1 MIQILSVSDIKQR
14 EKLCQKAGLEDNNEL
29 RIIAIH
35 DENGMVCEGAIFK
48 YQGENGEILW
58 LDMGSDIELADGL
71 GRAILSIMD
80 IRGVKK
86 VMLPLEYEMLAH
98 KMRFNRMDDHFE
110 LSLEGFFCCSCQH
123 K

>member
-14 EKLCQKAGLEDNNEL
+14 EMLCQKAGLEDNDDL
-29 RIIAIH
+29 RVIAIH
-35 DENGMVCEGAIFK
+35 DEKGMVCEGAIFK
-48 YQGENGEILW
+48 YQGENGTILW

-86 VMLPLEYEMLAH
+86 VRLPLEYETLAH
-98 KMRFNRMDDHFE
+98 KMRFKRMDDHFE
-110 LSLEGFFCCSCQH
+110 LSLEGFFCCGCQH